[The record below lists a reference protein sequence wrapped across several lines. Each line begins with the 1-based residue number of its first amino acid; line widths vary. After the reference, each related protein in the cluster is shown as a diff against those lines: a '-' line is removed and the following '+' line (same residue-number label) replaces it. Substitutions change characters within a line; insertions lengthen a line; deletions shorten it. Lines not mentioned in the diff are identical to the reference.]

1 MNNKEE
7 TVHRVKELI
16 GPLLENRQVELVEL
30 TCRQEGSRVMLRFLV
45 DTARGITLD
54 ELRAL
59 NQGIGAI
66 LDEHEVMPERYLLEV
81 NSPGLDRP
89 LKTPMDFDRVIG
101 RRLKGMTAVPVN
113 SKWDHLG
120 ELINVNDEAIL
131 LKTDAG
137 EKVRI
142 LLSDIA
148 KAVQEITLR

>member
-7 TVHRVKELI
+7 IVDRVKELV
-16 GPLLENRQVELVEL
+16 GPLFENRQVELVEL
-30 TCRQEGSRVMLRFLV
+30 TCRQEGSRPVLRFLV
-45 DTARGITLD
+45 DTARGITID
-54 ELRAL
+54 ELKTL

-66 LDEHEVMPERYLLEV
+66 LDEHEAMPERYVLEV

-89 LKTPMDFDRVIG
+89 LKSPMDFERVIG
-101 RRLKGMTAVPVN
+101 RRLKVMTAVPVN
-113 SKWDHLG
+113 SKWDHVG
-120 ELINVNDEAIL
+120 ELINANDEAIL

-142 LLSDIA
+142 RLNEIV